1 MFERFAGESR
11 DVVIRARAEAQQAG
25 AGFVGTEHMLMAL
38 LDPEAGRPYE
48 VLHAAGVRLEVV
60 RSRGRPAHRK
70 AGGAAGRPKM
80 PRRSR
85 PSASTLTRSSRA
97 SSSRSARVR
106 SPLPSLGRSVG
117 LFGGGGPR
125 FSNRAK
131 KVLELAV
138 REAVHGGS
146 TRGRVTSAHVAKM
159 TITTEHILLGLIRE
173 GDGLAAKILT
183 DGGVKLSDLRTA
195 LLEGRDKAA

>member
-1 MFERFAGESR
+1 MFERFAGEAR
-11 DVVIRARAEAQQAG
+11 DVVMRARAEAQQAG

-38 LDPEAGRPYE
+38 LDPESGRPYE
-48 VLHAAGVRLEVV
+48 VLHAAGVRLEAVRAEAARLIGKPAGPLGAEDAEALKTIGIDLDAVV
-60 RSRGRPAHRK
+60 ASVEQSFGE
-70 AGGAAGRPKM
+70 GALAAPV
-80 PRRSR
+80 
-85 PSASTLTRSSRA
+85 
-97 SSSRSARVR
+97 AREKR
-106 SPLPSLGRSVG
+106 G

-183 DGGVKLSDLRTA
+183 DGGVKLADLRTA